1 MSAGAFQQ
9 QFNQSRFSSSD
20 VFYKRLGSVSFE
32 TADEASHVGT
42 ASDKMDMI
50 YHKNESKKLHAFFV
64 LTKFQGFEQNVPT
77 IMTV

>member
-9 QFNQSRFSSSD
+9 QFNQGRFSSSD

-32 TADEASHVGT
+32 TADEACHVRT
-42 ASDKMDMI
+42 SSDKMNMI
-50 YHKNESKKLHAFFV
+50 NHKNESKKLHAFFV
-64 LTKFQGFEQNVPT
+64 LTKFQGFKQNVPT